1 MATYWPVTNE
11 DTGVWFR
18 DQTDFVTAAA
28 DGTESDWTKLT
39 CEFELPQMPDNTIK
53 LTAAVGQAGASQ
65 GVLPG
70 GEDGITFKLKGQIRS
85 QLAGWDA
92 TAAITQSP
100 EVELIGDF
108 LGGAATRN
116 YQAASVGAGS
126 DANTVTIGSG
136 TYADGHFVG
145 YGASATTVDVR
156 NWVKTA
162 GASQALLE
170 DAESVAVSGDNGYG
184 AVTLY
189 PAVTQPTAKTFRF
202 LSNDTTGWRDL
213 RLIGSVPTK
222 CTLNMPVG
230 SVWTWELEYTA
241 TQLSYAS
248 AGTDIVPAPTYQ
260 TLPAF
265 IGNNAGRVTVN
276 LVATSDGNVDTT
288 DYYCGISEIG
298 CTITRSVSRI
308 PCPSAIEGVSNVIL
322 GSPQIMVTAQVPID
336 SSDISSNETTWETR
350 YNNST
355 LFSFCAYV
363 GSTAGSIGALCI
375 PAAQLNKRPTL
386 AKVGGE
392 VVGHQLEMVPGPYIG
407 DTSATAPG
415 DTPFRF
421 AVA

>member
-18 DQTDFVTAAA
+18 NQTDFVTAAA

-53 LTAAVGQAGASQ
+53 LTAAVGQAGATQ

-70 GEDGITFKLKGQIRS
+70 SEDGITFKLKGQIRS
-85 QLAGWDA
+85 QLAGWDPTA
-92 TAAITQSP
+92 TITKSP
-100 EVELIGDF
+100 EIDLISDF
-108 LGGAATRN
+108 LGGSATRD
-116 YQAASVGAGS
+116 YQATSVGVGS

-145 YGASATTVDVR
+145 YGASATAVDVR

-162 GASQALLE
+162 GASQELIE
-170 DAESVAVSGDNGYG
+170 DSESVAADQDNGYG
-184 AVTLY
+184 AVTMW
-189 PAVTQPTAKTFRF
+189 PATTQPTPKTFRF
-202 LSNDTTGWRDL
+202 LSNDTTGWRDI
-213 RLIGSVPTK
+213 RLVGCVAGK
-222 CTLNMPVG
+222 CTLTMPVG
-230 SVWTWELEYTA
+230 SVWTWEMEFTA
-241 TQLSYAS
+241 TQLQWDTL
-248 AGTDIVPAPTYQ
+248 GTDIVPAPTYQ

-265 IGNNAGRVTVN
+265 IGTNYGRVTVN
-276 LVATSDGNVDTT
+276 LVATSDGNVDAT
-288 DYYCGISEIG
+288 DAYCDIAEIAV
-298 CTITRSVSRI
+298 TITRSVSRV
-308 PCPSAIEGVSNVIL
+308 PCPSSPEGVSNVIL
-322 GSPQIMVTAQVPID
+322 GSPQIMLTAQTPIQSD
-336 SSDISSNETTWETR
+336 DISGGETIWETR
-350 YNNST
+350 YNAST
-355 LFSFCAYV
+355 LFSFCAYI
-363 GSTAGSIGALCI
+363 GWSAGRMAALCI

-392 VVGHQLEMVPGPYIG
+392 VVGHQLEMVPGPYTG